1 MEMPLAAAL
10 KDHMEESAEAEVDVV
25 VAEEGIS
32 IHKLR
37 FVLTGR
43 GLSVT
48 DRGEGSLQ
56 ADHMGFRQRTEKIP
70 DRYLVRVDAEENLNE
85 FYKMTD
91 LGGGEWGATYGRI
104 GE

>member
-10 KDHMEESAEAEVDVV
+10 KDHMEESAEAEIGDV

-48 DRGEGSLQ
+48 DRGEGACRPTIGIS
-56 ADHMGFRQRTEKIP
+56 AEDRKNP

-91 LGGGEWGATYGRI
+91 LGGGEWGATSWENR
-104 GE
+104 E